1 MSLNYIELINRF
13 WQEVEIEGFLPSEAC
28 VYFRLLDV
36 CNKLGWQNPFSLSN
50 VRAVAL
56 MGMTEKSFRTVRDK
70 LVSRGL
76 ISFRQGSRREK
87 APEYCFPISI
97 DGEIVFP
104 WDSKKKKEPLQDV
117 LGVNFTAK
125 REVKTTAKREVK
137 REANATAINKLKHKQ
152 KQNISDDID
161 AGTSA
166 STNEEGISIARFDS
180 FIQDVFDG
188 KLQVW
193 EDSMR
198 IKFGIEDVKDYLP
211 SFRQHAIATGNI
223 DKILN
228 IRDFRFYFQNSYE
241 YFTKQRPI
249 EVLAQYTREAKS
261 EDYKKFCNFLKD
273 KAPNAAAEMIPLSE
287 DEFWKLKGCYDS
299 QKIGNAVLEINN
311 REYKFYKRNSLLQTI
326 KSYLANE
333 YNKS

>member
-104 WDSKKKKEPLQDV
+104 WDSKKKKEPLQD
-117 LGVNFTAK
+117 
-125 REVKTTAKREVK
+125 
-137 REANATAINKLKHKQ
+137 
-152 KQNISDDID
+152 
-161 AGTSA
+161 
-166 STNEEGISIARFDS
+166 
-180 FIQDVFDG
+180 
-188 KLQVW
+188 
-193 EDSMR
+193 
-198 IKFGIEDVKDYLP
+198 
-211 SFRQHAIATGNI
+211 
-223 DKILN
+223 
-228 IRDFRFYFQNSYE
+228 
-241 YFTKQRPI
+241 
-249 EVLAQYTREAKS
+249 
-261 EDYKKFCNFLKD
+261 
-273 KAPNAAAEMIPLSE
+273 
-287 DEFWKLKGCYDS
+287 FWG
-299 QKIGNAVLEINN
+299 
-311 REYKFYKRNSLLQTI
+311 
-326 KSYLANE
+326 
-333 YNKS
+333 